1 MAEPLRLHWAALILV
16 LSGPA
21 LESMVAAPVAP
32 ALPAIAERFAA
43 YGDGPFLAQLAM
55 TVPAIVAVV
64 GAPLAAA
71 LAQRIGLRLTLI
83 GCLALFLVAGLIPA
97 AAPGFELFVA
107 ARTVLGFA
115 AGGIS
120 TCYLMAA
127 ASNFDGDARERVLGF
142 CVASG
147 SIAAVASS
155 NIGGLLAQDFGW
167 SGPFLIY
174 AATLPILVLALWAH
188 DWSPASDRAAQAELE
203 SHAWL
208 PALRAVGLIY
218 LLLLL
223 LSICLFLPPTQG
235 PFLLKDGGV
244 DSPAVQGTL
253 LSMTTLLSTVAALG
267 FGYVRR
273 VLTSTQTLALTCLL
287 LGGGFLVLSLVHG
300 TLAFGIVLALVG
312 LGQGLVFPNVSSMVL
327 QRVPESL
334 RPQAAGM
341 LSSTLFL
348 ALFLAPTATNIIR
361 TQLGIAAVFQV
372 VGVIV
377 LVVGLGAVI
386 RGRRPPV
393 PASASAE

>member
-21 LESMVAAPVAP
+21 LESMVAAPIAP
-32 ALPAIAERFAA
+32 ALPAIADHFAA
-43 YGDGPFLAQLAM
+43 FGDGPFLAQLAM
-55 TVPAIVAVV
+55 TVPAAVAVV
-64 GAPLAAA
+64 GAPLAAL

-83 GCLALFLVAGLIPA
+83 GCLALFLIAGLIPA
-97 AAPGFELFVA
+97 AAPGLGVFIA
-107 ARTVLGFA
+107 ARTILGFA

-155 NIGGLLAQDFGW
+155 NFGGLLTQQFGW

-174 AATLPILVLALWAH
+174 AATLPVLVLALMAR
-188 DWSPASDRAAQAELE
+188 DWSPASDDAAKAELE

-244 DSPAVQGTL
+244 DSPAIQGTL

-273 VLTSTQTLALTCLL
+273 VLSSVQTLALTCLL
-287 LGGGFLVLSLVHG
+287 LGGGFIVLSLVKG
-300 TLAFGIVLALVG
+300 VVAFGVVLALIG

-327 QRVPESL
+327 RRVPESL

-348 ALFLAPTATNIIR
+348 ALFLAPVATDIIR
-361 TQLGIAAVFQV
+361 TSLGIAAVFQV
-372 VGVIV
+372 VGAVV
-377 LVVGLGAVI
+377 LVVGLGALL
-386 RGRRPPV
+386 RGGRTPAA
-393 PASASAE
+393 ASAK